1 MLLPKYEVIYKYKL
15 LTFFKL
21 IIMNYLILI
30 LTMIKSLKPF
40 MRKYITT
47 TLNIQEFLLVNN
59 VFVSLLIFSIFCYNY
74 FNGYENYTNIRKL
87 DYKQVILLILFS
99 LLTIGSSF
107 IFAKL
112 ENNNTVITNT
122 AIKLFSNVMFLVIG
136 FIMFKEKITYKQ
148 LLGLSFCGIGIYL
161 TSKN

>member
-1 MLLPKYEVIYKYKL
+1 
-15 LTFFKL
+15 
-21 IIMNYLILI
+21 MNYLILI

>member
-1 MLLPKYEVIYKYKL
+1 
-15 LTFFKL
+15 
-21 IIMNYLILI
+21 MNYLILI

-59 VFVSLLIFSIFCYNY
+59 IFVSLLIFSIFCYNY
-74 FNGYENYTNIRKL
+74 FNGYENYKNIKKL
-87 DYKQVILLILFS
+87 DYKQVFLLILFS

-107 IFAKL
+107 IFSKL

-136 FIMFKEKITYKQ
+136 FIMFEEKITYKQ